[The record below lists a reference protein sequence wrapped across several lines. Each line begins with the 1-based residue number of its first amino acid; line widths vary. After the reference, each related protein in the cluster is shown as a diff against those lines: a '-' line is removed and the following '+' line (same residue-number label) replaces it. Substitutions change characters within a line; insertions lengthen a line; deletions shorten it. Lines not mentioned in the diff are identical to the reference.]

1 MQNTFI
7 NPLFGKRLEY
17 LMQCND
23 LDTTKKGASAKLA
36 KKMIEKRCLN
46 FLVNED
52 PKGKLDSA
60 RGRIEVHR
68 STGSA
73 ENVEGKWLKAYCDYF
88 GCSADYLFGYIDLPT
103 KEKTDINRL
112 TGLSGKAVDALQIL
126 HCPKDAS
133 VEGSQQIGRYD
144 IIALNLI
151 LEDFYDRYKSTESH
165 LSFSDET
172 RTALDCI
179 GKYIDAD
186 SVSNPPLIKQNGVT
200 SLYNPREVA
209 QQIAENNL
217 HDCLK
222 KLHDD
227 YSLAIKQRKKENA
240 DYFHGLFKNEIE
252 KTLQETRR
260 EK

>member
-1 MQNTFI
+1 MQNNFR
-7 NPLFGKRLEY
+7 NPLFGKRLEI
-17 LMQCND
+17 LMQNTG
-23 LDTTKKGASAKLA
+23 LNVNKKGASAQLA
-36 KKMIEKRCLN
+36 RNMIEKNCLD

-52 PKGKLDSA
+52 PKGRQDSA
-60 RGRIEVHR
+60 RSRIEVHR
-68 STGSA
+68 STDSA
-73 ENVEGKWLKAYCDYF
+73 ENVEGKWLKAYCDFF
-88 GCSADYLFGYIDLPT
+88 GCSSDYLFGYIDLPT

-112 TGLSGKAVDALQIL
+112 TGLSSKAVDALQIL

-133 VEGSQQIGRYD
+133 VEDSQQIGRYD

-186 SVSNPPLIKQNGVT
+186 SVSDLSLIKQNGVT
-200 SLYNPREVA
+200 SLYKPREVA
-209 QQIAENNL
+209 RQIAENSL
-217 HDCLK
+217 HDCLR